1 MIVTVLLARLS
12 QPHPSRAQSQ
22 KDLAGTPNREGC
34 RTGCWRLPN
43 AKWGA
48 HAELGLSPLAHAR
61 GEFGATPNAQLS
73 VDDLAERRNRVGRES
88 ELRGDR
94 RPVVSGLEQLRDL
107 KLAR

>member
-1 MIVTVLLARLS
+1 MIVTVLLASPS
-12 QPHPSRAQSQ
+12 QTRPSRAQIQ
-22 KDLAGTPNREGC
+22 KKISRAPP
-34 RTGCWRLPN
+34 TGRGVVRDVGAFPTRN
-43 AKWGA
+43 EA

-61 GEFGATPNAQLS
+61 GKFGATPNAQLS

-94 RPVVSGLEQLRDL
+94 GPIVSGLEQLRDL